1 MNRWKASATHLIL
14 CIVIAISVLL
24 LMLFA
29 WFPPPYFSAQGGKDL
44 LVLIFSVDVVLGPL
58 ITLIIYKHGKK
69 GLKFDLAVIII
80 LQISALAYGIATI
93 YKARP
98 VYMVYAVDRFEL
110 INVKDI
116 DPADMSKAKLEE
128 YKTFPLIGPK
138 IVAAK
143 LPENTK
149 ESNALMFSAL
159 SGGSDLS
166 ALPKYYVS
174 YQSQKQNVIDH
185 LKPLSRLRAS
195 ATQADVNLDQ
205 VVKTS
210 GLKEN
215 ELGFLP
221 VETAKDDLTAIINR
235 KSAEIIDVITVD
247 PWV

>member
-1 MNRWKASATHLIL
+1 MSRWKASATHLTI

-44 LVLIFSVDVVLGPL
+44 LILIFSVDVVLGPL

-69 GLKFDLAVIII
+69 GLKFDLAVIAI
-80 LQISALAYGIATI
+80 LQLSALAYGIVALSE
-93 YKARP
+93 ARP
-98 VYMVYAVDRFEL
+98 VYLVYSVDRFEL
-110 INVKDI
+110 INIRDI
-116 DPADMSKAKLEE
+116 APADMSKAKLDE

-143 LPENTK
+143 LPENTQ
-149 ESNALMFSAL
+149 ESNALMFSAFA
-159 SGGSDLS
+159 GGPDLS

-210 GLKEN
+210 GLKEY

-221 VETAKDDLTAIINR
+221 VETAKGDLTAIINR
-235 KSAEIIDVITVD
+235 KSAEVVDVIAVD